1 MIIAYLVLVAI
12 AITLYALFFRL
23 KKDWLEKA
31 GIAAGL
37 VATILAVIAIQTAD
51 STSGAYVTY
60 VNGVRTSAGLLKVS
74 SAFALFLIFG
84 AISMGLTRG
93 IGYLIGRD
101 RAPAEK
107 HQPKV
112 WVLVLSIIGL
122 IFGPSFLQ
130 AGFMS
135 LAKDTS
141 ADWRNILVIVLGF
154 VIFGASIWGI
164 VDYSRKKKGTTRQ

>member
-23 KKDWLEKA
+23 ETDWLEKA
-31 GIAAGL
+31 GIVSG
-37 VATILAVIAIQTAD
+37 VIATIIAVIALQTVD
-51 STSGAYVTY
+51 NSSGGYVTY

-93 IGYLIGRD
+93 IGYWIGHRRD
-101 RAPAEK
+101 FDEK
-107 HQPKV
+107 QEPKV

-130 AGFMS
+130 AGFMN

-141 ADWRNILVIVLGF
+141 ADWRNTLVIVLGF

-164 VDYSRKKKGTTRQ
+164 VDYSRKKKRSNQR